1 VLGTCTCDARG
12 VAGTRVAERLAALRE
27 LWANPGLRRAEL
39 AWGGFHT
46 AEWAS
51 LVALAVVAFAAGG
64 AGAVGVVLFA
74 RMVPSAFVAPLVAV
88 AGDRAP
94 RERILLVAHFV
105 RAVACLG
112 AALALLLDT
121 QALVVYVFAVLAAVP
136 LAAHRPCHLA
146 LAPLLARTPRELAA
160 SNVAALT
167 FESAAVLCGPLLAA
181 ILLAVSGPA
190 AVFGACAVLSAG
202 SFVLI
207 SGVRPARVERVGVAA
222 STIARELREGVAAVA
237 SNRPVRLVVGLF
249 GSQAL
254 VRGVLGVLL
263 VVIAI
268 DLLGLGEPG
277 VGILTAA
284 FGVGGLMGA
293 VAGIGLVGRGGL
305 GRPFQLALAGW
316 GLPLAL
322 IGLWPD
328 TVVAVVCLAFS
339 GFANSL
345 LDVSGFT
352 SMQEHT
358 DDRVIGRVFGLFE
371 LVVIGAVA
379 LGSLLGPLG
388 IDLIGTR
395 GTLGA
400 AGGLLVALA
409 LLCHAPL
416 GRLDEGTSVRG
427 ADVELL
433 QQTSI
438 FGPLPYVTLR
448 RLAASLEEHQA
459 LEGEAVITQGEP
471 GELVYVIAAGR
482 VCVSRDGQVIRELGP
497 GDVFGELALMLDVPR
512 TATVTALQPVR
523 LRALAREPFLAAVTG
538 NQLSTDALRTLIAAR
553 APREAEV
560 ADDMLVPSVAGASA
574 GSDDASPRT

>member
-284 FGVGGLMGA
+284 FGVGGLIGA

-322 IGLWPD
+322 IGVWPD

-388 IDLIGTR
+388 IDLIGAR
-395 GTLGA
+395 GTLAA

-448 RLAASLEEHQA
+448 RLAVSLEERQA
-459 LEGEAVITQGEP
+459 LQGEAIVTQGEP

-482 VCVSRDGQVIRELGP
+482 VLVSRAGREIRELGP

-560 ADDMLVPSVAGASA
+560 ADDILVPSVAGASA

>member
-1 VLGTCTCDARG
+1 MAV
-12 VAGTRVAERLAALRE
+12 TRVAERLAALRE

-51 LVALAVVAFAAGG
+51 LVALAVVAFAADG
-64 AGAVGVVLFA
+64 AGAVGLVLFA
-74 RMVPSAFVAPLVAV
+74 RMVPSALVAPLVAV

-94 RERILLVAHFV
+94 RERILLAAHLV

-167 FESAAVLCGPLLAA
+167 FESAAVLCGPVLAA
-181 ILLAVSGPA
+181 ILLAVWGPA

-207 SGVRPARVERVGVAA
+207 GGVRPARVERVGVAA
-222 STIARELREGVAAVA
+222 GTIARELREGVAAVA

-284 FGVGGLMGA
+284 FGVGGLIGA

-328 TVVAVVCLAFS
+328 TVVAVACLAFS

-395 GTLGA
+395 GTLAA
-400 AGGLLVALA
+400 AGCLLVALA

-416 GRLDEGTSVRG
+416 GRLDEGTDVRG

-433 QQTSI
+433 QRTSI

-448 RLAASLEEHQA
+448 RLAASLGEHRA
-459 LEGEAVITQGEP
+459 LDGEAIVTQGEP

-482 VCVSRDGQVIRELGP
+482 VLVSRDGRTIRELGS

-523 LRALAREPFLAAVTG
+523 LRTLAREPFLAAVTG
-538 NQLSTDALRTLIAAR
+538 NQLSNEALRRLIAAR
-553 APREAEV
+553 APRETGV
-560 ADDMLVPSVAGASA
+560 ADDMLEPSVARAGAASGD
-574 GSDDASPRT
+574 GSRLR